1 MYKCRGILI
10 FSAYCLCI
18 LATTLNGYA
27 DEDYEDLVDILEVEH
42 KIYAIVSSGRK
53 FTFDLERRESVQWLD
68 ARGYLA
74 AFLTNLRFVVISY
87 KSDDW
92 QIAPLKLSESK
103 NNVPGLSPT
112 LALLT
117 TEDRAIVFDA
127 RSQRFVEK
135 QFPLRDDL
143 LAAEIGEQIAIVV
156 TSSRAF
162 GVASGASGFA
172 QVHLKLNETIEEIK
186 ISSNRA
192 MVRTQDRLL
201 TFLGRNASWLA
212 YKLD

>member
-1 MYKCRGILI
+1 MYKCRGVLI
-10 FSAYCLCI
+10 FSACLCI
-18 LATTLNGYA
+18 LATALNGYA
-27 DEDYEDLVDILEVEH
+27 DEDYEDLVDIIEVEN
-42 KIYAIVSSGRK
+42 KIYAIVSSGKK
-53 FTFDLERRESVQWLD
+53 FTFDLERRESVQWLNT
-68 ARGYLA
+68 RGYLA

-162 GVASGASGFA
+162 GVASGSSSFA
-172 QVHLKLNETIEEIK
+172 QVHLKLNETIEDIK

-192 MVRTQDRLL
+192 TVRTQDRLL

-212 YKLD
+212 HKLD